1 MTSQEASLPGTD
13 RRRARTRAALVGAA
27 QRLLSQG
34 RSAVSIQEI
43 TEAAEVG
50 FGSFY
55 NHFTSKEELFD
66 AAIIETL
73 DAHDAVIA
81 EVTRGVEDPAELF
94 AIGVRTTGRL
104 QRVQPQ
110 LVRVLLHNGT
120 GILMRD
126 IGIAPRA
133 RADIRAGID
142 AGRFRFVDPEL
153 AFMIAGGSLLGL
165 LQMLDADPEVD
176 ADEATDRLAES
187 LLRMFG
193 LSAEEAAEIAAHPL
207 PRAASGD
214 DSGTTRVGTA
224 AP

>member
-1 MTSQEASLPGTD
+1 MSQEARAPGTD
-13 RRRARTRAALVGAA
+13 PRPARTRAALLGAA

-34 RSAVSIQEI
+34 RTAVSIQEI
-43 TEAAEVG
+43 TDAAEVG
-50 FGSFY
+50 IGSFY
-55 NHFTSKEELFD
+55 NHFTSKDELFD
-66 AAIIETL
+66 AAVIDTL
-73 DAHDAVIA
+73 DAHDVVIA
-81 EVTRGVEDPAELF
+81 RVTQGIEDPAELF
-94 AIGVRTTGRL
+94 AIGLRTTGRL

-110 LVRVLLHNGT
+110 LVRVLLHHGT
-120 GILMRD
+120 ALLMRD

-142 AGRFRFVDPEL
+142 VGRFRFTDPEL

-193 LSAEEAAEIAAHPL
+193 LPAEEAAEIASRPL
-207 PRAASGD
+207 PGEASEDEAGAPAE
-214 DSGTTRVGTA
+214 TA
-224 AP
+224 AVP